1 MSQWVKAWEWILKH
15 PDAPFVLKRVAE
27 KRAGP
32 ILDKRQRSKYRPA
45 IKFPKGKDPAKAKKA
60 LHAECEAL
68 CKALVFWRDCGDWHI
83 REGLCITCGRH
94 ATLQWGHFI
103 EREKAVGLRYSVVA
117 TAGQCRQCNGPGKGM
132 PWEFAQ
138 AIDKRDGAGA
148 SEVLRANYY
157 KKHHVWN
164 KTTLTAEREKLI
176 RLCAE
181 KRIPVEQVLKV
192 PTTEQSEVPEAKP
205 KGSNPPPLPRNSNDT
220 HPKGPEA

>member
-1 MSQWVKAWEWILKH
+1 MSEWVRALEWCLKNPGVPKILQ
-15 PDAPFVLKRVAE
+15 RVAE
-27 KRAGP
+27 KRAAP
-32 ILDKRQRSKYRPA
+32 ILNRRARPKSKPP

-83 REGLCITCGRH
+83 REGLCVTCGRH

-132 PWEFAQ
+132 PWEFAE

-148 SEVLRANYY
+148 AAVLRMNYT

-164 KTTLTAEREKLI
+164 KATLTAKREELI
-176 RLCAE
+176 RLCTE
-181 KRIPVEQVLKV
+181 KRIPVDQVLKT
-192 PTTEQSEVPEAKP
+192 PTGEAPEGASPEGP
-205 KGSNPPPLPRNSNDT
+205 K
-220 HPKGPEA
+220 